1 MECHATVLSTS
12 EARTHAWLLKLKL
25 IKMIQTETPVLS
37 IMTPYDHWLLDWIS
51 LTENATIQG
60 YDSLPVLVRTQHL
73 KIGRLNIK
81 TPT

>member
-1 MECHATVLSTS
+1 
-12 EARTHAWLLKLKL
+12 
-25 IKMIQTETPVLS
+25 
-37 IMTPYDHWLLDWIS
+37 MTPYDHWLLDWIS